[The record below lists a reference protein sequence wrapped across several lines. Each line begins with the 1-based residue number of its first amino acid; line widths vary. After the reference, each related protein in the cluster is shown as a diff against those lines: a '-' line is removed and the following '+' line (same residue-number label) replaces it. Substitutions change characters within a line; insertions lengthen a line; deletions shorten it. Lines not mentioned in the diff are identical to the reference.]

1 MRTNLG
7 SDEVVSTLRSFKVG
21 TQQITVQFSSVCRV
35 IQEEGLCVLKVF
47 LQCCFIV
54 AKLTAGNIAEHN

>member
-35 IQEEGLCVLKVF
+35 IQEEGLCVLIVF